1 MNELKIVKHTRTTVA
16 YYVTTSRYESYKGQL
31 ADDIKH
37 FAEEEMM
44 LPDLYAGRIIGDRRR
59 VVSEDAGCTDVV
71 EEVTLQ
77 ELQSLPSYDLIMDDL
92 RRTVPASD
100 SID

>member
-1 MNELKIVKHTRTTVA
+1 MSKLKIVKHTRTTVA
-16 YYVTTSRYESYKGQL
+16 YYVTTSRRESYDGQL
-31 ADDIKH
+31 AYDIKE

-44 LPDLYAGRIIGDRRR
+44 LPDHCERLRT
-59 VVSEDAGCTDVV
+59 VSEDAGCTDVV

-100 SID
+100 LID